1 MKAARRGLGIMSDK
15 EKGFKL
21 PENWMSRLS
30 VLGIEL
36 RHNFEDRRA
45 FEALNTELELD
56 YEMERF
62 SERYPDVID
71 TLKRYLREGFPQAK
85 KVWNPCFKQYEDE

>member
-1 MKAARRGLGIMSDK
+1 
-15 EKGFKL
+15 
-21 PENWMSRLS
+21 
-30 VLGIEL
+30 
-36 RHNFEDRRA
+36 
-45 FEALNTELELD
+45 LELD